1 MYYCYIVPFPRQRIR
16 HVPRTILGAAQH
28 DRGAVA
34 PMVPM
39 ATVDPIG
46 PPTTTNQLIRGSVD
60 SVTLAIR
67 AS

>member
-1 MYYCYIVPFPRQRIR
+1 MLYIVPFPRQRIR

-28 DRGAVA
+28 DRVAVA
-34 PMVPM
+34 RIVPM
-39 ATVDPIG
+39 AAVDLIG

-60 SVTLAIR
+60 SVTLATH